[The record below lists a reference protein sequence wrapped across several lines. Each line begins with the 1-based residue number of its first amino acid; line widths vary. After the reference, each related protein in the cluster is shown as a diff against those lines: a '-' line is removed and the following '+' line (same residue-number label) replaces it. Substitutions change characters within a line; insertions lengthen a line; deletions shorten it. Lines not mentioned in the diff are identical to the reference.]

1 MLVLS
6 LSYTMLLLMRFRH
19 VGEITECGMF
29 SETLSVGRKPVK
41 NVSQN
46 FTCFISVRESQTQ
59 NMQHRPQ
66 TSQHIPVKR
75 LTKRRSNKTADSLI
89 QMSLLFFR
97 LVLLHGRVK
106 HLILTLGA

>member
-6 LSYTMLLLMRFRH
+6 LNYTMLLLMRFRH

-29 SETLSVGRKPVK
+29 SEILSVGRKREK
-41 NVSQN
+41 RRILR
-46 FTCFISVRESQTQ
+46 FISVRESQTQ

-75 LTKRRSNKTADSLI
+75 LTKRMSNKMADSLI
-89 QMSLLFFR
+89 QMSLLFFC